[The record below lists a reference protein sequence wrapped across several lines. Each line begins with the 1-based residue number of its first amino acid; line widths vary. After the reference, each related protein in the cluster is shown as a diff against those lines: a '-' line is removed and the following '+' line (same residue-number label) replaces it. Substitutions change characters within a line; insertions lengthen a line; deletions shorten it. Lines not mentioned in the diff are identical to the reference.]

1 MEAEW
6 KLRGTRVRLS
16 HRTCVAVLGI
26 TGDWF
31 WNLYGSKFIG
41 KSMVFT

>member
-6 KLRGTRVRLS
+6 KLRRTRARLS
-16 HRTCVAVLGI
+16 RRTFAAVLGI
-26 TGDWF
+26 TGYWF